1 MDSYKGFLY
10 AILSSLSYAIMP
22 IFAKVAYDNGSN
34 STSALIFRFLIA
46 GVILLIYLKI
56 KKINLK
62 INLKQFFILFIIGA
76 FGYTITTETLFLSYN
91 YLDVGLATT
100 LHYIYPAIVCLLSF
114 VFFKEKVGYK
124 KIISLIFS
132 ILGVYSLIAFEDKS
146 LNTLGIILAL
156 FSGLCYGLNV
166 VTLSLKELK
175 IIDHTVL
182 TMYVCFGATLGL
194 IIYGAFTDSIILKLN
209 LKITYSYLGLSIIS
223 TIFSMV
229 LLLKA
234 IELIGSTSASI
245 LGTFEAIMSIF
256 LGVIFLGEKLSL
268 ALILGSTLIVIST
281 IILAKDK
288 KNSANPN
295 INANKL
301 NIINK
306 KHSST
311 LPI

>member
-1 MDSYKGFLY
+1 MDNYKGILY
-10 AILSSLSYAIMP
+10 AILSSLAYAIMP
-22 IFAKVAYDNGSN
+22 IFAKVAYDSGSN

-46 GVILLIYLKI
+46 GVVLLIYLKI

-62 INLKQFFILFIIGA
+62 ISFKQFFILFIMGA
-76 FGYTITTETLFLSYN
+76 LGYTITTETLFLSYN

-124 KIISLIFS
+124 KIISLILS
-132 ILGVYSLIAFEDKS
+132 ILGVYCLIAFEDKS
-146 LNTLGIILAL
+146 LNTVGIILAL
-156 FSGLCYGLNV
+156 FSGLCYGINV

-175 IIDHTVL
+175 DIDHTVL

-194 IIYGAFTDSIILKLN
+194 IIYGASTNSIILKFN
-209 LKITYSYLGLSIIS
+209 FEIIYSYLGLSIIS
-223 TIFSMV
+223 TIFSMII
-229 LLLKA
+229 LLKA

-256 LGVIFLGEKLSL
+256 LGVIFLDEKLSF

-288 KNSANPN
+288 NNTKHNST
-295 INANKL
+295 
-301 NIINK
+301 IINK
-306 KHSST
+306 FNITGKKNSST